1 MSFSVNGFGAGYG
14 MGVGSAGSP
23 GGYTGGIS
31 FDTINNTVNSLV
43 KSSEDNLNTLLT
55 TISQKENPS
64 STDMLTLQQGL
75 MNWTTMVQTSS
86 TVTKDL
92 LRRAERNRSES
103 GLSPPASR
111 EKRGPSWGNA

>member
-92 LRRAERNRSES
+92 YDALKETVQKA
-103 GLSPPASR
+103 G
-111 EKRGPSWGNA
+111 